1 MPDGWQLQESCLKA
15 EGITSVQLSPSGILS
30 KNRLPSCC
38 KSLWE
43 RNLWSRAHVCSLLRS
58 RLRLFLPG
66 ETSGKIYVTKLAL
79 LSTLCFPY
87 PLTNYVG
94 NVTTKGS
101 GTHRSTVLH
110 REPGQSFRRGL
121 PRSWDL
127 KDKKE
132 SESVAWKLEQ
142 HWSKGLEVRQPNTE
156 EAWEVL
162 NESTERGGEHIAV
175 TLAMPR
181 WHLLCPGD
189 TCYAQVTRA
198 MPRWHVLCPGDTSY
212 AQMIRA
218 MPRWHMLCPG
228 DTCYAQVTH
237 AMPRWHKLCPGDTC

>member
-43 RNLWSRAHVCSLLRS
+43 RNLWSRAHVCSLLRSGLRRAHVCSLLRS

-121 PRSWDL
+121 PRS
-127 KDKKE
+127 
-132 SESVAWKLEQ
+132 
-142 HWSKGLEVRQPNTE
+142 
-156 EAWEVL
+156 
-162 NESTERGGEHIAV
+162 
-175 TLAMPR
+175 
-181 WHLLCPGD
+181 
-189 TCYAQVTRA
+189 
-198 MPRWHVLCPGDTSY
+198 
-212 AQMIRA
+212 
-218 MPRWHMLCPG
+218 
-228 DTCYAQVTH
+228 
-237 AMPRWHKLCPGDTC
+237 